1 MDGFRF
7 YREFYGW
14 EKCKDVVILV
24 KVVNLFGRVDILFC
38 IYFDIIFCIGWIFKK
53 YLFVFDSFNIYIFFL
68 DKLIWNL

>member
-1 MDGFRF
+1 MLCKLMDGFRF

-38 IYFDIIFCIGWIFKK
+38 IYFDIIFCIG
-53 YLFVFDSFNIYIFFL
+53 
-68 DKLIWNL
+68 